1 MPELPRRAKQFRR
14 VDLSV
19 AHGIPLFP
27 TEEIPRILDVVL
39 LHAGTLRKANE
50 TEREEVLSARLY
62 KLLIKDK
69 LFRSAPYIP
78 VPEHQIFD
86 DTGKDGHSGRIDI
99 NFICPPGVETYFA
112 IEAKRLHVTF
122 PSGWQSLVGE
132 YVTGNQGMMC
142 LISGRYSM
150 TQQAAAMLGYVF
162 DGDIDKARRGIDNTL
177 RKNDGLLKLSP
188 PHGLKNS
195 PILPGRA
202 VDETCHQLAS
212 RPFVIYHL
220 LVSVA

>member
-1 MPELPRRAKQFRR
+1 MPGLPRRVKQYGR
-14 VDLSV
+14 VDLSA

-27 TEEIPRILDVVL
+27 SEEIPQILDVVL
-39 LHAGTLRKANE
+39 LHAETLKKTSE
-50 TEREEVLSARLY
+50 TEREDVLSVRLY

-86 DTGKDGHSGRIDI
+86 DSGKEGHSGRIDI

-122 PSGWQSLVGE
+122 PSGWQSLISE
-132 YVTGNQGMMC
+132 YVTGDQGMMC
-142 LISGRYSM
+142 FVSGKYSGA
-150 TQQAAAMLGYVF
+150 QQAAAMLGYVF
-162 DGDIDKARRGIDNTL
+162 DGDIGKARRGIDNSVC
-177 RKNDGLLKLSP
+177 KNAGLLKLSP
-188 PHGLKNS
+188 PHQLQSS
-195 PILPGRA
+195 PILPGRP

-212 RPFVIYHL
+212 RPFTIYHL
-220 LVSVA
+220 LVSAA

>member
-1 MPELPRRAKQFRR
+1 MGA
-14 VDLSV
+14 

-27 TEEIPRILDVVL
+27 TEEIPRILDTVL
-39 LHAGTLRKANE
+39 LHAETLEKTNE
-50 TEREEVLSARLY
+50 TEREDVLSARLY

-86 DTGKDGHSGRIDI
+86 DSGKEGHSGRIDI

-112 IEAKRLHVTF
+112 FEAKRLHVTF

-132 YVTGNQGMMC
+132 YVTGDQGMMC
-142 LISGRYSM
+142 FVTGRYSG

-162 DGDIDKARRGIDNTL
+162 DGDIAKARRGIDNSV
-177 RKNDGLLKLSP
+177 RKNAGLLKLSA
-188 PHGLKNS
+188 PHGFHSS
-195 PILPGRA
+195 PILPGRP
-202 VDETCHQLAS
+202 VDETCHQLVS
-212 RPFVIYHL
+212 RPFIIYHL